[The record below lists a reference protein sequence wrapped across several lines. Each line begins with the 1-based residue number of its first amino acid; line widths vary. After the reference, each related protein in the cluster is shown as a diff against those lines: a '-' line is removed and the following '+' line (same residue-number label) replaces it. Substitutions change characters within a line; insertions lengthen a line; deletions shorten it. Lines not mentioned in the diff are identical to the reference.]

1 MFVPLWLPFALCL
14 AFSGRHGG
22 TAPTFYFRIFVKQS
36 LIKNGVIVSFFC
48 SPFFFISIFKVAF
61 MAEYD
66 TISKH
71 LIQTYPDD
79 FIRFT
84 LGRADIEVLEVLE
97 TEQPTVEARRA
108 DSLILV
114 RIEGE
119 DALIHCEF
127 QTADSTDTPM
137 SHRMA
142 GYIGRAI
149 ERYGLPIFS
158 FVIYLR
164 PGAGRRDK
172 GYYIQELPGHEVL
185 VKYKVIR
192 LSEIDGQAII
202 EGGHPGLLPF
212 APLMKPPSGVS
223 ADAWLRQCLQ
233 ATEALPLDASTKVD
247 MMAGMAILGGIS
259 YELSTVR
266 RIISQ
271 EGFMDAIMRESSFAQ
286 YLTQQGIDR
295 GIEQGIEQGCVA
307 AGRKGLEKAPLK
319 IFSTCWR
326 FALMRTRP
334 VSSPVAFGP
343 LTICNNSSSCF
354 VRRCKWTIS
363 MLFSMRWTQRLRV
376 PTKSVDMDL

>member
-1 MFVPLWLPFALCL
+1 
-14 AFSGRHGG
+14 
-22 TAPTFYFRIFVKQS
+22 
-36 LIKNGVIVSFFC
+36 
-48 SPFFFISIFKVAF
+48 

-127 QTADSTDTPM
+127 QTADSTDVPM
-137 SHRMA
+137 SRRMA

-164 PGAGRRDK
+164 PGAGQRDK
-172 GYYIQELPGHEVL
+172 GYYIQELPGHRVVVE
-185 VKYKVIR
+185 YQVIR

-202 EGGHPGLLPF
+202 AGGHPGLLPF

-223 ADAWLRQCLQ
+223 ADAWLRACLQ
-233 ATEALPLDASTKVD
+233 ATDALPLDASTKVD

-295 GIEQGIEQGCVA
+295 GIEQGH
-307 AGRKGLEKAPLK
+307 
-319 IFSTCWR
+319 
-326 FALMRTRP
+326 
-334 VSSPVAFGP
+334 
-343 LTICNNSSSCF
+343 
-354 VRRCKWTIS
+354 
-363 MLFSMRWTQRLRV
+363 
-376 PTKSVDMDL
+376 